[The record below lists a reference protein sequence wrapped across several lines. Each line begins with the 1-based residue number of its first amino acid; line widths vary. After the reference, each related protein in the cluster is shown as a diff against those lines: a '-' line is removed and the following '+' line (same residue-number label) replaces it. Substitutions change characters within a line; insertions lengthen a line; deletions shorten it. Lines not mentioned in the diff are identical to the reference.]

1 MNDETP
7 LFFET
12 KPSMGGFVTRKSN
25 FHEIISFPYGCNGEY
40 GLDKNGYWHNVQ
52 LGCANGV
59 DWQKSAETNQ
69 LIQSQDTDTCKLMHR
84 GLGEGIVLSDEK
96 YICSR
101 WQLTWDNKKKDFS
114 DYGGYHPDVPNSK
127 DGLKKHLI
135 ANYLEQCPN
144 LQGVFE
150 RMFYEDGR
158 MSQQVI
164 DEALYTDKFPLV
176 SGK

>member
-1 MNDETP
+1 
-7 LFFET
+7 
-12 KPSMGGFVTRKSN
+12 MGGFVTRKSN

-40 GLDKNGYWHNVQ
+40 GLDINGYWHNVQ
-52 LGCANGV
+52 YGTDNGV
-59 DWQKSAETNQ
+59 EFQKRADLSVSAEGGR
-69 LIQSQDTDTCKLMHR
+69 LMHK
-84 GLGEGIVLSDEK
+84 GLGEAIILSDEQ

-101 WQLTWDNKKKDFS
+101 WQLTWDNEKKDFS
-114 DYGGYHPDVPNSK
+114 DYGGYHPDVPNSE

-150 RMFYEDGR
+150 HMFYEDGR

-176 SGK
+176 SGELYADDIDKRI